1 MREVINYLF
10 DAYANYSAFEIVLE
24 CLAFGFG
31 IISVIYAKR
40 ENILVYPTG
49 ITCTLITMYFMF
61 SERLIGHMMVNLFY
75 TLMSIYGWWN
85 WSRKENDVVNAL
97 NHNPNELIPTQDLEP
112 LYEENLKIIQT
123 THTADLNRAWIA
135 ALEEELGSGYD
146 EFRLCPA
153 DPRMKER
160 KERGGTSYVLNSYI
174 FVPEIGPFGEE
185 LSKPLN
191 CLNCIPEPE
200 RTLMAF
206 IVSDHQ
212 TVEATSDHT
221 HSRAWTG
228 SWKDVL
234 RDIQPDRHRVG
245 SAAPDHSKGVSN
257 YLFVDGHVESWRASE
272 VKRRVEAGENIAEPP
287 GILAEG

>member
-1 MREVINYLF
+1 MKRGFTMVELLVVIAIIAVL
-10 DAYANYSAFEIVLE
+10 SAL
-24 CLAFGFG
+24 GFG
-31 IISVIYAKR
+31 MVSAGIVRAKQANCLSNMR
-40 ENILVYPTG
+40 QIG
-49 ITCTLITMYFMF
+49 I
-61 SERLIGHMMVNLFY
+61 
-75 TLMSIYGWWN
+75 
-85 WSRKENDVVNAL
+85 AL
-97 NHNPNELIPTQDLEP
+97 NAFAVDNNGYFPE
-112 LYEENLKIIQT
+112 T

-135 ALEEELGSGYD
+135 ALEEELGPGYD
-146 EFRLCPA
+146 DFRLCPA
-153 DPRMKER
+153 DPNLEER

-185 LSKPLN
+185 LSPPLN
-191 CLNCIPEPE
+191 NLNNIPDPQ

-234 RDIQPDRHRVG
+234 RDIQPDRHRAG
-245 SAAPDHSKGVSN
+245 SAAPDHSKGAAN
-257 YLFVDGHVESWRASE
+257 YLFVDGHVESWQASE

-287 GILAEG
+287 GLGEDG